1 MTPVT
6 ASAKTQEARSL
17 PLVAV
22 VGATGTGKTG
32 FALDLAEGLQ
42 AAGHGAEIVNA
53 DAMQLYQGMNIGT
66 AKLPE
71 KERRGITHHLLDVW
85 EVTREASVADYQ
97 AIARARILE
106 CHSRG
111 VIPVLVGGSGLYISS
126 VLYEFE
132 FPGTDKAV
140 RAELEARLAQEGTEA
155 LMEELRGKDAL
166 AAAAIDPKN
175 SRRLIRAL
183 EVIAITGKPF
193 GAGLDAEHRPWLANL
208 VVLGVQVPRE
218 DLVSILDARVHGMW
232 AEGLIDEVRALI
244 PQGIEQGVTASRAIG
259 YQQALAQIQGTL
271 SEAEAIAETQALTR
285 RYARRQ
291 VSWFGRD
298 SNTTW
303 GEAKNPSWG
312 ARALAQVISASS

>member
-6 ASAKTQEARSL
+6 ASAKPREARSL

-32 FALDLAEGLQ
+32 FALELVEGLQ
-42 AAGHGAEIVNA
+42 AAGQPAEIVNA

-71 KERRGITHHLLDVW
+71 EERRGITHHLLDVW

-97 AIARARILE
+97 AMARARILE

-155 LMEELRGKDAL
+155 LMAELRGKDAL

-193 GAGLDAEHRPWLANL
+193 GAGLDAEHRPWLSNL

-218 DLVSILDARVHGMW
+218 DLVSILDARVHHMW
-232 AEGLIDEVRALI
+232 AEGLVDEVRELI
-244 PQGIEQGVTASRAIG
+244 PQGIERGVTASRAIG
-259 YQQALAQIQGTL
+259 YQQALAQIHGTL
-271 SEAEAIAETQALTR
+271 SEDDAIAETQALTR

-303 GEAKNPSWG
+303 GL
-312 ARALAQVISASS
+312 ARDPEWAASALAQVINA

>member
-6 ASAKTQEARSL
+6 ASARTQEAKSL

-32 FALDLAEGLQ
+32 FALNLVEGLQ
-42 AAGHGAEIVNA
+42 ASGHDAEIVNA

-71 KERRGITHHLLDVW
+71 KERRGIAHHLLDVW

-155 LMEELRGKDAL
+155 LMAELRAKDAL

-193 GAGLDAEHRPWLANL
+193 GSGLDAEHRPWLANL
-208 VVLGVQVPRE
+208 VVLGLQVPRE
-218 DLVSILDARVHGMW
+218 ELVSILDARVHAMW

-244 PQGIEQGVTASRAIG
+244 PQGIERGVTASRAIG
-259 YQQALAQIQGTL
+259 YQQALAQIHGTL
-271 SEAEAIAETQALTR
+271 SEDEAIAETQALTR

-303 GEAKNPSWG
+303 GEAKDPEWE